1 MKKILFYILPL
12 LAILAVVS
20 CSDDDEKV
28 AKNATLS
35 ITLKFPEGYT
45 SADLSETSVKVTN
58 TQT

>member
-35 ITLKFPEGYT
+35 ITLKSPK
-45 SADLSETSVKVTN
+45 AILL
-58 TQT
+58 QTLARHL